1 MEVLKSSESS
11 ERGEEQPNTRIQYSG
26 SVDTADPKPSHDY
39 EFAEFRIDSVH
50 RELLRDGQPV
60 PLPTRSFEALLLLV
74 RQCGVLLDKTALM
87 DAVWPDATVEENSLA
102 RAIADIRRALGEGP
116 KEKRFI
122 ETVARRGYRFLP
134 RVITRA
140 ANPERPGTAE
150 VAAARPTRLAVVP
163 FAWITAEG
171 REPSLSIG
179 MADAVITRLS
189 NLTTLVVRPTSAI
202 LRYAAEHQDLAAIG
216 RDLDVDFVISGNIQ
230 QSGDRLRVSVQM
242 VSPDHQRSEWAEH
255 FDEKS
260 THVFAVEDS
269 ISERIAEALALQLTS
284 AQRESLTRR
293 HTGNNEAY
301 QLQLRGRYF
310 LGRRTLAAAKKAIE
324 HFEQALRLDEHYAL
338 AWAGIADA
346 YIQMGLYG
354 ALTGWLPPHET
365 YPVAKRAACK
375 AIALEPRLAE
385 AHASLGTVSLYYDW
399 DWPTAQKEIGKA
411 LLLKPH
417 YGEAHHWFAMMCC
430 FLGGFEQ
437 ALNSIETAL
446 NLEPFSLV
454 LNADRGYISYFK
466 RCYGEAIQ
474 HLQAT
479 LEMDD
484 HFARTHHRLGLAY
497 SACGLHREAIGH
509 LREARK
515 YSDDSPQV
523 MGSLGYAYGCAGEI
537 HEAEIILR
545 ELLALSANSYVPAA
559 PIADVCAGL
568 GRIDQTLEWLESAVS
583 ERSSAIVRLRV
594 DPRFDFLRPDDRFQR
609 IVNRVRTGFEPHVP
623 RGSK

>member
-1 MEVLKSSESS
+1 M
-11 ERGEEQPNTRIQYSG
+11 
-26 SVDTADPKPSHDY
+26 DTADPKPSHDY

-74 RQCGVLLDKTALM
+74 RQSGVLLDKTALM

-102 RAIADIRRALGEGP
+102 RAIADIRRALGERP
-116 KEKRFI
+116 KERRFI
-122 ETVARRGYRFLP
+122 ETIARRGYRFLP
-134 RVITRA
+134 RVTTRP
-140 ANPERPGTAE
+140 ANRQTPEKAE

-230 QSGDRLRVSVQM
+230 QSGEWLRVSVQM
-242 VSPDHQRSEWAEH
+242 ESPDHQCSEWAAH

-260 THVFAVEDS
+260 SHVFAVEDS
-269 ISERIAEALALQLTS
+269 ISERIAEALALQLT
-284 AQRESLTRR
+284 AGQKESLTRR
-293 HTGNNEAY
+293 HTGNSEAY

-310 LGRRTLAAAKKAIE
+310 LGRRTLAATKKGIE

-346 YIQMGLYG
+346 YVQMGLYG

-385 AHASLGTVSLYYDW
+385 AHASLGTVSLFYDW
-399 DWPTAQKEIGKA
+399 DWPTAQKEMEMA
-411 LLLKPH
+411 LLLQPH
-417 YGEAHHWFAMMCC
+417 NGQAHHWFAMMCC
-430 FLGGFEQ
+430 FLGDFEQ

-446 NLEPFSLV
+446 NLDPFSLA
-454 LNADRGYISYFK
+454 LNADRGYIFYFN
-466 RCYGEAIQ
+466 RRYGEAIQ

-484 HFARTHHRLGLAY
+484 RFARTHHRLGLAY

-509 LREARK
+509 LREAVK

-523 MGSLGYAYGCAGEI
+523 MGSLGYVYGCAGEI
-537 HEAEIILR
+537 QQAETILE
-545 ELLALSANSYVPAA
+545 ELVGRSGHSYVPAA
-559 PIADVCAGL
+559 AIADVCAGL
-568 GRIDQTLEWLESAVS
+568 GRVDQALDWLERAVS
-583 ERSSAIVRLRV
+583 ERSSAIVRLPV
-594 DPRFDFLRPDDRFQR
+594 DPRFDVLRPDPRFQR
-609 IVNRVRTGFEPHVP
+609 VVNHVRTGSV
-623 RGSK
+623 K